1 MPRAKQTMDGNTAA
15 AHVAY
20 AYTDVAAIYPITP
33 SSPMADSVDQWSA
46 AGQKNIFGNQVK
58 VVEMESE
65 AGAAG
70 AVHGSLGAGAVT
82 TTFTASQ
89 GLLLM
94 IPNMYKIAAEQLPCV
109 FDVSAR
115 TVATQSLNI
124 FGDHSD
130 VMACRQT
137 GFAMLVESSV
147 QEVMDLSPV
156 AHLAAIEGKV
166 PFLNFFDGFRTSHEY
181 QKIEKWDYA
190 DLKEMCNMKAV
201 EEFRAKA
208 LNPEHPKMRG
218 SHENGDVFF
227 QHREACNLSQ
237 EVNGVSWLHGEVSKD
252 ILGSMWPGYFKN
264 ELHIGYVTNG
274 VHFPTW
280 IATSMRRLYARY
292 FADGFEGHTYDIP
305 AWQKVHQ
312 IPDEELWNERMY
324 LKNKLVKHIRRRYSD
339 PNQVRLDSPRQMI
352 QIIEGIKPDVLT
364 IGFARRFATYKRA
377 YLLFTNLDRL
387 SAIVNNKERPV
398 QFIFAGKA
406 HPNDKP
412 GQDLIKRIV
421 EVAAMPQFVGKILFL
436 QNYDMEL
443 ARRMVQG
450 VDVWLNTPT
459 RPLEASGTSGE
470 KCVMNG
476 VLQFSVLDGWWVE
489 GYKEGA
495 GWMLPMERTFA
506 DQGYQDELDAEM
518 IYNTIEEQIVPKYYD
533 RGSDGIPH
541 QWVDSVKKCVADIA
555 SNFTTNRML
564 GDYEERFYNKLA
576 ARKREIVEGGYKLA
590 REIAAWKRKVSAAWD
605 KVRVID
611 VQRVRID
618 DEAIFVGEK
627 YHFEV
632 TVDIANLRPEDI
644 GVEMVIAQQIVGGG
658 KVNVTRTIGLK
669 HTKTDGSR
677 VTYAL
682 DYVPGEA
689 GTFDVALR
697 LYPYNPHLPHRMDF
711 ALVKWA

>member
-1 MPRAKQTMDGNTAA
+1 M
-15 AHVAY
+15 
-20 AYTDVAAIYPITP
+20 
-33 SSPMADSVDQWSA
+33 SV
-46 AGQKNIFGNQVK
+46 
-58 VVEMESE
+58 
-65 AGAAG
+65 
-70 AVHGSLGAGAVT
+70 L
-82 TTFTASQ
+82 
-89 GLLLM
+89 
-94 IPNMYKIAAEQLPCV
+94 
-109 FDVSAR
+109 
-115 TVATQSLNI
+115 
-124 FGDHSD
+124 
-130 VMACRQT
+130 
-137 GFAMLVESSV
+137 
-147 QEVMDLSPV
+147 
-156 AHLAAIEGKV
+156 
-166 PFLNFFDGFRTSHEY
+166 
-181 QKIEKWDYA
+181 
-190 DLKEMCNMKAV
+190 
-201 EEFRAKA
+201 
-208 LNPEHPKMRG
+208 
-218 SHENGDVFF
+218 
-227 QHREACNLSQ
+227 ACNLSQ
-237 EVNGVSWLHGEVSKD
+237 EVNGVSWLHGEVSKE
-252 ILGSMWPGYFKN
+252 ILGNMWPGYFKN

-280 IATSMRRLYARY
+280 IATNLRRLYARY
-292 FADGFEGHTYDIP
+292 FADGFEGHAYDIP
-305 AWQKVHQ
+305 AWQKVHN
-312 IPDEELWNERMY
+312 IPDGELWAGRMH
-324 LKNKLVKHIRRRYSD
+324 LKNKLIKHIRKRYSD
-339 PNQVRLDSPRQMI
+339 PSQVRLDSPRQML
-352 QIIEGIKPDVLT
+352 QVIEGIKPDVLS

-387 SAIVNNKERPV
+387 SAIVNNKEGPV